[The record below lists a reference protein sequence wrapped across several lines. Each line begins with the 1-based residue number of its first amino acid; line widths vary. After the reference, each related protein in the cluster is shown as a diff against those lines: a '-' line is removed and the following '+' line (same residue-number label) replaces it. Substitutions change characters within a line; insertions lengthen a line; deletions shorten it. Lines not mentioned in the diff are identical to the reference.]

1 MKTLRS
7 GDRGAQVAFLQLA
20 LQRAGYDAGALDGIF
35 GSRTQAAVIAFQR
48 AARLTPDGIA
58 GARTLQAL
66 DPYFTGY
73 RTRTVAQGDTFWR
86 LATQYGITVCAL
98 QTANPKKDPEQL
110 HSGDTLIVPLSFPVV
125 SGEIPFTYEV
135 LQYTLRGL
143 TARYP
148 FLRRG
153 QIGASVLGRELA
165 ELQFGQGETRV
176 FYNAAHHA
184 NEWITT
190 PVLLRFLEELCS
202 AYACGSEIYGI
213 SAKRIF
219 DHATVCVVPMVD
231 PDGVDL
237 VTGWFAPD
245 SQEYQGA
252 RAIAG
257 NYPAV
262 SFPDGWKANILGTDL
277 NLNYP
282 ANWEQ
287 ARQIKFAQGFTSPAP
302 RDFVGTAPLSAP
314 ESRAVEQYS
323 RRQNFDLTL
332 SYHSQGEIIYWKYLD
347 YEPQN
352 SLEIAKLFARVSG
365 YSVEETPYASGFAGY
380 KDWFIQTYNRPG
392 YTIEVGRGSSP
403 LPLSQF
409 DRIYRDN
416 AGILTLAAIVV

>member
-1 MKTLRS
+1 M
-7 GDRGAQVAFLQLA
+7 
-20 LQRAGYDAGALDGIF
+20 
-35 GSRTQAAVIAFQR
+35 
-48 AARLTPDGIA
+48 
-58 GARTLQAL
+58 
-66 DPYFTGY
+66 
-73 RTRTVAQGDTFWR
+73 
-86 LATQYGITVCAL
+86 
-98 QTANPKKDPEQL
+98 
-110 HSGDTLIVPLSFPVV
+110 
-125 SGEIPFTYEV
+125 
-135 LQYTLRGL
+135 
-143 TARYP
+143 
-148 FLRRG
+148 
-153 QIGASVLGRELA
+153 
-165 ELQFGQGETRV
+165 
-176 FYNAAHHA
+176 
-184 NEWITT
+184 
-190 PVLLRFLEELCS
+190 EELCN
-202 AYACGSEIYGI
+202 AYAFGSEIYGI

-245 SQEYQGA
+245 SQEYQSA

-352 SLEIAKLFARVSG
+352 SLEIAKLFSRVSG

-380 KDWFIQTYNRPG
+380 KDWFI
-392 YTIEVGRGSSP
+392 
-403 LPLSQF
+403 
-409 DRIYRDN
+409 
-416 AGILTLAAIVV
+416 